1 MESTEREAEDI
12 RAYVESGWSDG
23 RTESSKVV
31 HLEKVA
37 SEQIFGRRHD
47 VWDVHTTDGRWWV
60 VTNPTNLYTQDDFK
74 SMDVAI
80 TFHVGLMARVAA
92 VREPQ
97 AGAEELGRL
106 AGAWRQW
113 QQAAEALDQAVEAEE
128 FQAVGMRLRE
138 TLLTFV
144 REVATETMLAPGEDA
159 PKLGDFIHWSEHVA
173 MTIAAGSSAEA
184 LRSYLKSIARETWQ
198 YVAALTHKKGAARFD
213 AELGAGMVDNLI
225 GIFGLALVRWEHDK
239 PNACPTCG
247 SLRVADRYG
256 VDGDK
261 AFLVTECDS
270 CGWASEP
277 RPTLVAEVAAH
288 DDHAPE
294 GDCVLSSDI
303 STFIRPSDFL
313 RRPR

>member
-1 MESTEREAEDI
+1 MRTHEARRSDLHGRQPSGHPDIVATVDSTEREAEGI
-12 RAYVESGWSDG
+12 RAYVERGWSGG
-23 RTESSKVV
+23 RTESSTVV

-47 VWDVHTTDGRWWV
+47 VWDLHTTDGRWWV

-97 AGAEELGRL
+97 AGAEELDRL
-106 AGAWRQW
+106 AGTWRQW

-144 REVATETMLAPGEDA
+144 REVAAEAMLAPGEDA

-173 MTIAAGSSAEA
+173 MTIAAGSSSEA
-184 LRSYLKSIARETWQ
+184 LRSYLKSMARETWQ
-198 YVAALTHKKGAARFD
+198 YVGGTHTQKGRR
-213 AELGAGMVDNLI
+213 E
-225 GIFGLALVRWEHDK
+225 
-239 PNACPTCG
+239 
-247 SLRVADRYG
+247 
-256 VDGDK
+256 
-261 AFLVTECDS
+261 
-270 CGWASEP
+270 
-277 RPTLVAEVAAH
+277 
-288 DDHAPE
+288 
-294 GDCVLSSDI
+294 
-303 STFIRPSDFL
+303 IR
-313 RRPR
+313 R